1 MAVKYVESP
10 VSATPRVTL
19 PGSSYLLYGLRV
31 RSEVRLPLTPVPA
44 GPEAPHIEIRMFPA
58 AACPQPDGPEV
69 GNLPCTVH
77 GADMRVNRGPGG
89 AWIWCNDIGT
99 FHVSADLKRID
110 SYLYPDRDPDAPGL
124 ALTGPVMVFVLHMLR
139 RPTLHASAV
148 AIAHKGVAFL
158 GGSGSGKST
167 IAAGFMRMGIPL
179 FTDDALPLKLVEGT
193 VWAEPGVPFMKIWPE
208 TAESVL
214 GLDGELPSL
223 MALTRKKLLGLE
235 NTVSLATAPLPLAA
249 VYLVNRYDP
258 TIEGTTAVTTAK
270 LSQRDGIAILLTH
283 TALRYSMLPH
293 EEARLLPMYAAILAR
308 TPVRVLGFPSGFD
321 LHAAA
326 CERVITDMGAG
337 E

>member
-1 MAVKYVESP
+1 MAVKYV
-10 VSATPRVTL
+10 
-19 PGSSYLLYGLRV
+19 GSSLSETRRAMPAARSYTLFGLRV
-31 RSEVRLPLTPVPA
+31 SSEVRLPLTPVTA
-44 GPEAPHIEIRMFPA
+44 APEAPHIEIRTFPFA
-58 AACPQPDGPEV
+58 ASTTPDGPEV

-110 SYLYPDRDPDAPGL
+110 SYLYPDVDPDAPGL
-124 ALTGPVMVFVLHMLR
+124 ALTGPVMVFVLQMLG

-148 AIAHKGVAFL
+148 AIARKGVAFL

-179 FTDDALPLKLVEGT
+179 FTDDALPLRLVDGT

-214 GLDGELPSL
+214 GLGEELPSL

-235 NTVSLATAPLPLAA
+235 NTLSLATAPLPLAA

-258 TIEGTTAVTTAK
+258 ITEGTTAVTTAR
-270 LSQRDGIAILLTH
+270 LSQRDGMALLLSH
-283 TALRYSMLPH
+283 TALRSSMLLH
-293 EEARLLPMYAAILAR
+293 EEARLLPIYAAILAR
-308 TPVRVLGFPSGFD
+308 TSVRVLSFPSGFD

-326 CERVITDMGAG
+326 CERVITEMRAG